1 MKAKFKTKSYD
12 LIPGG
17 VRQTN
22 RNDGANELGLV
33 LENGESLDELIEE
46 ATGCTRV
53 EIIEDE
59 ETVIQVYED
68 YTNFMSVSKYGEQ
81 VEVRMYQPNSVQKIA
96 ALQALV
102 AEQAD
107 TIAAQNEKI
116 AEQDNT
122 IADLEA
128 SQVDQDTNIEE
139 LGDAIIEMSE
149 IVYE

>member
-12 LIPGG
+12 LVPGG

-22 RNDGANELGLV
+22 KNDGANELGLV
-33 LENGESLDELIEE
+33 LENVESLDELIEE
-46 ATGCTRV
+46 ATDCTRV
-53 EIIEDE
+53 EILDE
-59 ETVIQVYED
+59 ETVVQVYED
-68 YTNFMSVSKYGEQ
+68 YTNFMSISKYGEQ
-81 VEVRMYQPNSVQKIA
+81 VEVRMYQPNSIQKIA
-96 ALQALV
+96 DLQALV

-128 SQVDQDTNIEE
+128 SQVDQDTSIEE